1 MDILKYCA
9 ELDDIMSESPNKKRL
24 LKESSV
30 KKPTKNSQKNRR
42 INENY
47 GNDGY
52 MYLTKHG
59 LGPGTLPKDVHLLK
73 AKDLPHYMTAIW
85 LDRFLTTDEL
95 KKFDIYPETEIE
107 RVMDF
112 YDISEKDLLG
122 ESCNT
127 KRKNRKSL
135 KEPLREKIGKP
146 FTVKDVMGAYYK
158 AQSELIRQYPNLF
171 GSGSISH
178 GSGKDSVFI
187 LCCMDRMGDTRDR
200 YKDISIIVAKNY
212 SSEDTRKDW
221 FFKTDEEFE
230 NFNLQEISDY
240 ANSLNTLVNESLKKK
255 PLKEASGDRSIQA
268 LGRRI
273 LRAAARETG
282 IENLQRNIKSTT
294 HPDYPNCILF
304 FDKTT
309 DLGQLLDE
317 LYLTLKD
324 HRIDLTVVKDLNS
337 SKVKG
342 APNYKSGGRTGL
354 AVDVN
359 SLSDILPKWEKEAWK
374 IYIDNLNKNE
384 PLKEDN
390 NTHIDKVIVEL
401 DDDDEYCAYEVDGHI
416 LEDKY
421 GFYQG
426 IIILDDD
433 KSQESIKKLG
443 IKPGDKFIIGIREST
458 PKEEKYYGSNV
469 MVDVISKLKEDS
481 NKYIDK
487 IIVELDDEDGD
498 YAYEVRGNKLH
509 NKYGFYQGVIILE
522 DDESQ
527 ERLKK
532 LGIKPGDE
540 FVVGI
545 RKPTPEEQEM
555 YDDAM
560 DDTFYMADILYRYNE
575 SLRRENKRYL
585 KEAKDRWVQTP
596 YGFKEL
602 NYKGITITD
611 YKDCEIMLMPYRYT
625 VDYYG
630 DEAGFDSL
638 NDAKKDIDEFLN
650 EYENN

>member
-9 ELDDIMSESPNKKRL
+9 ELDDIMSESPKKKKL
-24 LKESSV
+24 LKESIV
-30 KKPTKNSQKNRR
+30 KRHAKNSQKNRR

-73 AKDLPHYMTAIW
+73 SKDLPHYMTAIW

-95 KKFDIYPETEIE
+95 KKFDIYPETEIR

-112 YDISEKDLLG
+112 YDISERDLLG

-158 AQSELIRQYPNLF
+158 AQSELLRNYPNLF

-255 PLKEASGDRSIQA
+255 PLKE
-268 LGRRI
+268 
-273 LRAAARETG
+273 
-282 IENLQRNIKSTT
+282 
-294 HPDYPNCILF
+294 
-304 FDKTT
+304 
-309 DLGQLLDE
+309 
-317 LYLTLKD
+317 
-324 HRIDLTVVKDLNS
+324 
-337 SKVKG
+337 
-342 APNYKSGGRTGL
+342 
-354 AVDVN
+354 
-359 SLSDILPKWEKEAWK
+359 
-374 IYIDNLNKNE
+374 
-384 PLKEDN
+384 DN

-401 DDDDEYCAYEVDGHI
+401 DDDDEYYAHEVGGHI

-421 GFYQG
+421 GFYRD

-443 IKPGDKFIIGIREST
+443 IKPGDKFIIGIRKST
-458 PKEEKYYGSNV
+458 PEEEEDYGIDFVFN
-469 MVDVISKLKEDS
+469 ILSKLKEDS

-498 YAYEVRGNKLH
+498 CAYEVRGNKLN

-585 KEAKDRWVQTP
+585 KEAKDRWIQTP

-611 YKDCEIMLMPYRYT
+611 YKDCEIMFMPYRYT

-638 NDAKKDIDEFLN
+638 DDAKKDIDEFLN

>member
-9 ELDDIMSESPNKKRL
+9 ELDDIMSESPKKKKL
-24 LKESSV
+24 LKESIV
-30 KKPTKNSQKNRR
+30 KRHAKNSQKNRR

-73 AKDLPHYMTAIW
+73 SKELPHYMTAIW

-95 KKFDIYPETEIE
+95 KKLDIYPETEIR

-112 YDISEKDLLG
+112 YDISERDLLG

-135 KEPLREKIGKP
+135 KE
-146 FTVKDVMGAYYK
+146 
-158 AQSELIRQYPNLF
+158 
-171 GSGSISH
+171 
-178 GSGKDSVFI
+178 
-187 LCCMDRMGDTRDR
+187 
-200 YKDISIIVAKNY
+200 
-212 SSEDTRKDW
+212 
-221 FFKTDEEFE
+221 
-230 NFNLQEISDY
+230 
-240 ANSLNTLVNESLKKK
+240 ES
-255 PLKEASGDRSIQA
+255 
-268 LGRRI
+268 
-273 LRAAARETG
+273 
-282 IENLQRNIKSTT
+282 
-294 HPDYPNCILF
+294 
-304 FDKTT
+304 
-309 DLGQLLDE
+309 
-317 LYLTLKD
+317 
-324 HRIDLTVVKDLNS
+324 
-337 SKVKG
+337 
-342 APNYKSGGRTGL
+342 
-354 AVDVN
+354 
-359 SLSDILPKWEKEAWK
+359 
-374 IYIDNLNKNE
+374 
-384 PLKEDN
+384 

-401 DDDDEYCAYEVDGHI
+401 DDEDEDCAYEVDGHI

-458 PKEEKYYGSNV
+458 PEEEKYYGSNV
-469 MVDVISKLKEDS
+469 MVDILSKLKEDS

-498 YAYEVRGNKLH
+498 CAYEVRGNKLN

-585 KEAKDRWVQTP
+585 KEELVDFSMWPDEIIGETILFNKDVLTAEGNTIPKGSKCKVIDFKENRNGHNNVFVVKFEGNKNPVKFTFAGHIADNDIYVIKSNSTNESLKRNKRPLKEAKDRWVQTP

-611 YKDCEIMLMPYRYT
+611 YKDCEIMFMPYRYT

-638 NDAKKDIDEFLN
+638 DDAKKDIDEFLN